1 MLKVSTVDLYPGSQ
15 EERLPGFTPQF
26 PHLCSCSPLDSFPRR
41 SAPWHWHKSVELFYV
56 KSGALIYQ
64 TPGGQRLFRAG
75 SGGMVNSNV
84 LHQTK
89 SVSSGEATL
98 QYEHLFEPE
107 LVAGIPGGTVE
118 QKYIAPLR
126 DAPGLE
132 LIALSP
138 EDPAQAETLRL
149 LRESFALDEDAFGY
163 ELRLQAALSTLW
175 LRLVE
180 QVRPAPAASPAP
192 DPASEKI
199 KPMMLYIHAHLA
211 EKLPIRDLAAA
222 AFCSEREC
230 YRVFREVLHTTPA
243 EYVQNVRLQLA
254 CKLLME
260 TQDSAT
266 SIAQQ
271 CGLGSASY
279 FGAQFRA
286 KIGCTPTEYRKRW
299 KSV

>member
-1 MLKVSTVDLYPGSQ
+1 M
-15 EERLPGFTPQF
+15 
-26 PHLCSCSPLDSFPRR
+26 
-41 SAPWHWHKSVELFYV
+41 
-56 KSGALIYQ
+56 
-64 TPGGQRLFRAG
+64 
-75 SGGMVNSNV
+75 
-84 LHQTK
+84 
-89 SVSSGEATL
+89 
-98 QYEHLFEPE
+98 
-107 LVAGIPGGTVE
+107 
-118 QKYIAPLR
+118 
-126 DAPGLE
+126 
-132 LIALSP
+132 
-138 EDPAQAETLRL
+138 QAETLRL
-149 LRESFALDEDAFGY
+149 LRESFALDEAAFGY

-180 QVRPAPAASPAP
+180 QVHPAPAAVPVP

-279 FGAQFRA
+279 FGAQFRT
-286 KIGCTPTEYRKRW
+286 KMGCTPTEYRKRW
-299 KSV
+299 QDNSPSHLR